1 MTTNPPSANPLEE
14 SEYTPPVGE
23 KGKIWTP
30 RWIGALVVVVMLGEL
45 ATFSYSLV
53 GTALPGI
60 GLHFQTTD
68 LGWTITIA
76 NLVTAVAVAMI
87 GKLADLRGKRNLL
100 VIVTALSA
108 AGGVISAVAPTYE
121 VFLVGRGLQGLL
133 YVTPA
138 LGYSLI
144 RDVFPKRL
152 IAFAITVTFTG
163 AGALLVISPFI
174 AGWLIDGYGPLS
186 VFWCIAAFQVICI
199 IGVLLLLPESP
210 LRVKSRLDWVGAILL
225 GAGGAL
231 LVYGLGNAGTWGWT
245 STSFFGFMVAGLA
258 CFAAWIWWDSSF
270 PEPIIEI
277 SLLRT
282 RPMWTTLILN
292 AAVYGPAAIVVSL
305 VPIIVQMPRDPGGEI
320 GFASDAFG
328 VAAYMAPHGAAM
340 VICGFVCGAKAAR
353 WGIRVPM
360 MAGCSALAVGSI
372 GLAFL
377 HSETWQVLLWLLFC
391 GIGMGATYGGLPNL
405 VVQSAPPEKQ
415 GITSSIML
423 SAQNLSSA
431 IAVQLAF
438 AMLAM
443 HTFTTELGTFF
454 DSDGYRLAFLVSA
467 GFALVGLAILKIMP
481 HGRASDVRD
490 VKTASDVIAH

>member
-1 MTTNPPSANPLEE
+1 MTTNPPSLDPLDETRP
-14 SEYTPPVGE
+14 TPAVDE
-23 KGKIWTP
+23 NARYWTP

-60 GLHFQTTD
+60 GLHFHTAD
-68 LGWTITIA
+68 LGWTITVA

-100 VIVTALSA
+100 VIVTTLSA
-108 AGGVISAVAPTYE
+108 VGGVVSAMAPNYE
-121 VFLVGRGLQGLL
+121 IFLLGRGLQGLL

-144 RDVFPKRL
+144 RDVFPKPL

-163 AGALLVISPFI
+163 AGALLVVAPFI
-174 AGWLIDGYGPLS
+174 AGWLIDSFGPLS
-186 VFWCIAAFQVICI
+186 VFWCIAAFQAVCV
-199 IGVLLLLPESP
+199 IGVLCLLPESP
-210 LRVKSRLDWVGAILL
+210 LKVKSRLDWLGATLL
-225 GAGGAL
+225 GVGGAL
-231 LVYGLGNAGTWGWT
+231 LVFGLGNAGTWGWT
-245 STSFFGFMVAGLA
+245 SVSFLGFMVAGIG
-258 CFAAWIWWDSSF
+258 CFAAWVWWDSSF

-282 RPMWTTLILN
+282 RPMWTTLVLN
-292 AAVYGPAAIVVSL
+292 FAVYGPAAIVVSL
-305 VPIIVQMPRDPGGEI
+305 IPLIVQMPRDPSGEI
-320 GFASDAFG
+320 GFGSDAFG
-328 VAAYMAPHGAAM
+328 VALYMAPHGAAM
-340 VICGFVCGAKAAR
+340 VIGGFICGAKAMR
-353 WGIRVPM
+353 WGIRYPM
-360 MAGCSALAVGSI
+360 MVGCSSFAIGSV

-377 HSETWQVLLWLLFC
+377 HSESWQVLLWLLLC

-431 IAVQLAF
+431 VAVQFVF

-443 HTFTTELGTFF
+443 NAFTTELGTFF
-454 DSDGYRLAFLVSA
+454 GPEGYRIAFLTAAAFSVA
-467 GFALVGLAILKIMP
+467 GLLVLKVMP
-481 HGRASDVRD
+481 HGRASDVRS
-490 VKTASDVIAH
+490 VTTASDVVAQ